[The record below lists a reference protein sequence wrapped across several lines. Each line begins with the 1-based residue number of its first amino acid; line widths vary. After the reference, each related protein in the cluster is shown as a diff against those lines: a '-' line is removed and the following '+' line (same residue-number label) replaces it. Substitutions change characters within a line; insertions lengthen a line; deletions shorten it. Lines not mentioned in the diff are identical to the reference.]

1 MQVSNRPGDAVVK
14 VSQLTTV
21 MSGQTLHDGI
31 NLEIRENEILG
42 LVGAS
47 GSGKSVLLQCL
58 IGLHRPASG
67 TVNIFGKD
75 LYGSGETERRQIAK
89 HWGVVFQENALFS
102 TLTVLENIML
112 VMREQAGIPE
122 ELARELA
129 VTKLILAGLPTE
141 SGNQFP
147 SELSG
152 GMRKRA
158 AIARAIAVDPTLL
171 LLDEP
176 TTGLDPIAAG
186 RLDSLIL
193 TLKRTL
199 KPGILVITHD
209 LDTLFNICDRVLVLA
224 DKKIVACGTPD
235 EVVNSQHSWAQEYFQ
250 GARGK
255 AAYRSAH
262 ATTNRLSPHRQG

>member
-1 MQVSNRPGDAVVK
+1 MQLSNQPGDVVVK
-14 VSQLTTV
+14 VSQLTTI
-21 MSGQTLHDGI
+21 MNGQILHDGI
-31 NLEIRENEILG
+31 DLEIRENEILG

-47 GSGKSVLLQCL
+47 GSGKSVLLQSL

-67 TVNIFGKD
+67 NVNIFGKD
-75 LYGSGETERRQIAK
+75 LYGSGEAERRQIAK

-122 ELARELA
+122 GLARELA
-129 VTKLILAGLPTE
+129 VTKLILAGLPTD

-158 AIARAIAVDPTLL
+158 AIARAIAVDPSLL

-186 RLDSLIL
+186 RLDDLVL

-199 KPGILVITHD
+199 HPGILVITHD
-209 LDTLFNICDRVLVLA
+209 LDSLFNICDRVLVLA
-224 DKKIVACGTPD
+224 DRKIIADGTPD
-235 EVVNSQHSWAQEYFQ
+235 EVVKSDHPWAHDYFQ
-250 GARGK
+250 GERGK
-255 AAYRSAH
+255 AAYQSSRTAGGN
-262 ATTNRLSPHRQG
+262 ALA